1 MIYPLTLL
9 YCLKVIIYLLSQE
22 TDKETFM
29 LMYYVV
35 IILPIKQE
43 IISIGMGMREII
55 WEVIYFGN
63 ALAFLC
69 QLDSLSI

>member
-9 YCLKVIIYLLSQE
+9 YCIKVIIYLLSQE
-22 TDKETFM
+22 TDKTFM

-55 WEVIYFGN
+55 WEVICFGN
-63 ALAFLC
+63 ALVFLC
-69 QLDSLSI
+69 RLDSFSI